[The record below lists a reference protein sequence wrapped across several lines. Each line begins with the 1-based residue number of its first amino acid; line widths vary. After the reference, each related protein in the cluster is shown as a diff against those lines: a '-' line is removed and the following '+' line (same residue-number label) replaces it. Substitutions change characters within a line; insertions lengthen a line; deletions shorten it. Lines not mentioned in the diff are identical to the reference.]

1 MALFKIFNNIDS
13 KNTTLPN
20 TYTKGYMYYDAKD
33 SIFYI
38 DIAGDGGETGVRQ
51 KINAWGAEKTLKDSL
66 NQQIDTT
73 YVKNIVISNNELSFI
88 TGDNIQHSVS
98 GTLGAVTG
106 VKGNAE
112 QNYHIGQINLTPSN
126 IGLGNAKIFY
136 GICNSSSNNPV
147 KEVNCDDFSLSTDN
161 ILYVKFNNTNT
172 ADMAQLT
179 LNVANTGNKNI
190 ININAEDTFIDN
202 MLYQFIYDGTNWVY
216 IKNAQ
221 VNTGEA
227 VEVVRLI

>member
-13 KNTTLPN
+13 KNTSLPN

-38 DIAGDGGETGVRQ
+38 DIAGEGGTNGVRQ

-66 NQQIDTT
+66 NQQIDST
-73 YVKNIVISNNELSFI
+73 YIKNITISNNELSFI
-88 TGDNIQHSVS
+88 TGDNISHSVD

-112 QNYHIGQINLTPSN
+112 QNYHIGQINLTPSS

-136 GICNSSSNNPV
+136 GICNTSSSNPI
-147 KEVNCDDFSLSTDN
+147 KEVTCDDFSLSTDN
-161 ILYVKFNNTNT
+161 ILYIKFNNTNT

-190 ININAEDTFIDN
+190 TNINAEDTFTNN

-221 VNTGEA
+221 ANTGEA
-227 VEVVRLI
+227 IEVVRLI

>member
-38 DIAGDGGETGVRQ
+38 DIAGDGGETGIRQ